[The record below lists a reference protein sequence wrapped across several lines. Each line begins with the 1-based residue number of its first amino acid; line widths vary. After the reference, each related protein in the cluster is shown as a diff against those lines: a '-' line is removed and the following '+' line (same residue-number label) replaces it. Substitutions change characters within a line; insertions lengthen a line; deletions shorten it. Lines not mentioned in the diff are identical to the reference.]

1 MFCTPLKSSHA
12 KKDFGIWNAIAWER
26 SEGDGHSR
34 VATIKIQS
42 KLFVQPPQLKLGEDK
57 F

>member
-1 MFCTPLKSSHA
+1 MQLL
-12 KKDFGIWNAIAWER
+12 GER
-26 SEGDGHSR
+26 SEGDGIHG